1 MEKLIKTSA
10 SQLKAQKKYDSANVK
25 KYGIKLNCNTDA
37 DIINKLSEVDNVQ
50 GYIKSLIRQDIEDN
64 G

>member
-1 MEKLIKTSA
+1 MEKMVKTSA
-10 SQLKAQKKYDSANVK
+10 SQLKAGKKYDSANVK

-37 DIINKLSEVDNVQ
+37 DVIKKLSEVDNVQ
-50 GYIKSLIRQDIEDN
+50 GYIKELIRKDIASN

>member
-1 MEKLIKTSA
+1 MEKMVKTSA
-10 SQLKAQKKYDSANVK
+10 SQLKAQKKYDSVNVK

-37 DIINKLSEVDNVQ
+37 DVIKKLSEVDNVQ
-50 GYIKSLIRQDIEDN
+50 GYIKELIRKDIASN